1 MDISGL
7 TSWHVWIGWVVTS
20 SENFIA
26 PLEIYLLIIIYL
38 KLVTCSFSDAFN
50 TYFSRS
56 IALNQYNCCLK
67 AVIMLSN
74 TDPGSRL
81 RRMNKDGV
89 FGEVE
94 PSGEEVVTCGENHEN
109 CRLHMTKVL

>member
-26 PLEIYLLIIIYL
+26 PLEINLLR
-38 KLVTCSFSDAFN
+38 KLVTCSFSDVFN
-50 TYFSRS
+50 TCFSRS

>member
-1 MDISGL
+1 MDISAL
-7 TSWHVWIGWVVTS
+7 TSWHVWVGWVVTS

-26 PLEIYLLIIIYL
+26 PLEIYLLI
-38 KLVTCSFSDAFN
+38 KLVTCSFSDVFN

-81 RRMNKDGV
+81 RRMNKD
-89 FGEVE
+89 
-94 PSGEEVVTCGENHEN
+94 
-109 CRLHMTKVL
+109 